1 MIGLPKSLKNFM
13 KLLFLNL
20 LLLFSVGFLFADEK
34 IILEPSRIYEVRF
47 REDTKDYSIISF
59 EPLLPKMND
68 EKILVAINK
77 NFKRQIVVF
86 KNIDLS
92 VKNRNKD
99 VMALE
104 IDGTDIKIKSLER
117 KITYVVDMEVFLMIL
132 HGELTPNWEK
142 WNRIV
147 RD

>member
-1 MIGLPKSLKNFM
+1 VIGLPKSLKNFM